1 MISSVCMV
9 VHSYCPDDPRVRRE
23 AEALAAAG
31 ARVDVICLR
40 NEGEPA
46 RETVGGVRYVRLPIR
61 RKRGGTAR
69 YLFEYGSFFL
79 LAFLLSSLLALRRR
93 YDVFQAHNM
102 PDILVLCCVVH
113 RLRGA
118 RVVLDLHDLVPEVYI
133 AKYGLCAE
141 SKLIRALTRIE
152 SFSIARADAAITTSE
167 AFRRTLVERGLPESK
182 IHLVLNSPDE
192 KVFPGRRPPRS
203 REDGSFRLI
212 YHGTLVHRSGLDVAL
227 RALAI
232 VKDAIPGAV
241 LDAVG
246 DGDSAEEFARLA
258 RTLGIDGRVRFH
270 GHRPLAEIPS
280 HIERGDLGLVPNH
293 RNVFTERNLPTR
305 IFEYLR
311 MGRPVVVA
319 RLPGVL
325 DYYADE
331 DLLYFEPDDPE
342 DLARAIRAAHDDPER
357 TASIM
362 ERGIRVYERHRWN
375 EEARRYLDLL
385 QSLVR

>member
-1 MISSVCMV
+1 MISSACMV

-40 NEGEPA
+40 NEGEA
-46 RETVGGVRYVRLPIR
+46 REETVGGVRYLRLPIR
-61 RKRGGTAR
+61 RKRGGAAR
-69 YLFEYGSFFL
+69 YLFEYGSFLL
-79 LAFLLSSLLALRRR
+79 LAFILATALAMRRR

-102 PDILVLCCVVH
+102 PDLLVLCGLFH

-133 AKYGLCAE
+133 AKYGLSDE
-141 SKLIRALTRIE
+141 SKLIRALTRVE

-167 AFRRTLVERGLPESK
+167 AFRRTLIERGIEGSK

-192 KVFPGRRPPRS
+192 KIFPERRPPRF
-203 REDGSFRLI
+203 REDDSFRLI

-227 RALAI
+227 RALALL
-232 VKDAIPGAV
+232 KDEIPGAL
-241 LDAVG
+241 LDAIG
-246 DGDSAEEFARLA
+246 DGDGAEEFARLA
-258 RTLGIDGRVRFH
+258 RELGIDDRVRFL

-280 HIERGDLGLVPNH
+280 HIEAADLGLVPNR

-311 MGRPVVVA
+311 MGRPVIA
-319 RLPGVL
+319 SRLPGVL
-325 DYYADE
+325 DYYSDE
-331 DLLYFEPDDPE
+331 ELLYFEPDDE
-342 DLARAIRAAHDDPER
+342 RDLARAIREVHDHPEKTR
-357 TASIM
+357 SVM
-362 ERGIRVYERHRWN
+362 EKGIRVYERHRW
-375 EEARRYLDLL
+375 EGESRRYLELL
-385 QSLVR
+385 QSLGR